1 MRKII
6 VIRNKMKFQIKKVL
20 IQNNK
25 KQVNCP
31 PNSPMKAPN
40 RKQILAKKVN
50 QSFNS
55 TTIKR
60 IKNPRK
66 PLKIWKIHH
75 LHQLNLQTLMINN
88 TSEAFTWV
96 HHHKSCRCFLTLVQQ
111 LYMPWVISV
120 CKLTAR
126 WAWKNMILD
135 LQHWRLITVID
146 KNLTMVQATCPDR

>member
-1 MRKII
+1 MKTIMVNRKIINSKIMTKKHLKIIMKNQMEIMKIIKINHWHKQMKILKLKHNNRKIINNKKLINKNKNNNKIIMKKNNIKKTIITMRKII

-66 PLKIWKIHH
+66 PLKI
-75 LHQLNLQTLMINN
+75 
-88 TSEAFTWV
+88 
-96 HHHKSCRCFLTLVQQ
+96 
-111 LYMPWVISV
+111 
-120 CKLTAR
+120 
-126 WAWKNMILD
+126 
-135 LQHWRLITVID
+135 
-146 KNLTMVQATCPDR
+146 